1 MLDKLLPQ
9 IFKVEKVF
17 RLGRTVSHFRTAQL
31 GEKFQYQIVKFCYDK
46 NLLPLQKKQSSS
58 VTFLKMNTTSCCCS
72 IFKDDKF
79 LLLNHEWKFEGAIDW
94 NYYGHGQLWNI
105 RLNSLDYLS
114 HHEISKEDGQ
124 RLLLSMINEFKKNKT
139 QFDSHC
145 ASLRIINAIKFCS
158 RFEIDNNEINSFIFS
173 QAAYVKKN
181 SENHLRNNHLLENGF
196 ALLFASQ
203 YFNDEKSFKISSKT
217 LGKSIEEQILPD
229 GGHFELCPMY
239 HLWTVNRMLESL
251 QILRASKH
259 NVKEL
264 LQLVEDKLTLMLGW
278 IIQMQFSNGTLPAV
292 NDSAEGYGPGVNAIL
307 KSACDLGVKGSILML
322 KESGFRKFKNRNFE
336 LLVDVNGLTPKE
348 APGHSHADT
357 FHFILHV
364 FGDPFIVDTGVS
376 TYEPSKARLYERS
389 TSAHNTVTV
398 EGLNQSELYDV
409 FRAGRRANVKI
420 NKQLY
425 KELEA
430 SHDGYKHLGITH
442 TRNFV
447 FENEKI
453 IITDIIKGQGKDVNG
468 SAYLHIDKKNRLLQK
483 DKLFISKFITIHF
496 ENSSDVEVSD
506 NFYATTFG
514 KRLPCYVIKSNFKNK
529 LVTTI
534 SLTK

>member
-1 MLDKLLPQ
+1 M
-9 IFKVEKVF
+9 EKVF
-17 RLGRTVSHFRTAQL
+17 RLGRTVSHFRRAQL

-46 NLLPLQKKQSSS
+46 HLLPLPKKQNSS
-58 VTFLKMNTTSCCCS
+58 VTFLKINTTSCCCS
-72 IFKDDKF
+72 VFKDGKF
-79 LLLNHEWKFEGAIDW
+79 SLLNQEYKFEGAIDW

-114 HHEISKEDGQ
+114 HHEISKEDGL
-124 RLLLSMINEFKKNKT
+124 RLLFSMINEFKKNRT

-145 ASLRIINAIKFCS
+145 ASLRIINSIKFCS
-158 RFEIDNNEINSFIFS
+158 RFEIDINEINSFIFA
-173 QAAYVKKN
+173 QAAYVRKN

-203 YFNDEKSFKISSKT
+203 YFNNERTFKISSKI
-217 LGKSIEEQILPD
+217 LIKSIEEQILPD
-229 GGHFELCPMY
+229 GAHFELCPMY

-251 QILRASKH
+251 QILRASNNH
-259 NVKEL
+259 VKDL
-264 LQLVEDKLTLMLGW
+264 LQLVESKLTLMLGW

-292 NDSAEGYGPGVNAIL
+292 NDSAEGYGPGVNALL
-307 KSACDLGVKGSILML
+307 KSACDLGVRGSVHML

-336 LLVDVNGLTPKE
+336 LLVDVNGLTPKV

-364 FGDPFIVDTGVS
+364 FGDPFIVDTGVT

-389 TSAHNTVTV
+389 TPAHNTVTV
-398 EGLNQSELYDV
+398 GGLNQSELYDV
-409 FRAGRRANVKI
+409 FRAGRRANVTI
-420 NKQLY
+420 NKQLFA
-425 KELEA
+425 ELEA
-430 SHDGYKHLGITH
+430 SHDGYKHLGVTH

-447 FENEKI
+447 FENGKI
-453 IITDIIKGQGKDVNG
+453 TITDLIKGRNKDVTG
-468 SAYLHIDKKNRLLQK
+468 AAYLHIDRKNRLLQK
-483 DKLFISKFITIHF
+483 DNLFISKFVSIHF
-496 ENSSDVEVSD
+496 ENASDVELTE

-514 KRLPCYVIKSNFKNK
+514 KRLPCYVIKTNFKNK

>member
-1 MLDKLLPQ
+1 M
-9 IFKVEKVF
+9 EKVF

-46 NLLPLQKKQSSS
+46 HLLPLPKKKIVS

-72 IFKDDKF
+72 IFKEGKF
-79 LLLNHEWKFEGAIDW
+79 SLLNQELKFEGAIDW
-94 NYYGHGQLWNI
+94 NYFGLGRLWNI

-114 HHEISKEDGQ
+114 HHEISQEDGLM
-124 RLLLSMINEFKKNKT
+124 LLFSMIKEFKKNKT

-158 RFEIDNNEINSFIFS
+158 RFEIDNAEINSFIFS
-173 QAAYVKKN
+173 QAAYVRKN
-181 SENHLRNNHLLENGF
+181 YENHLRNNHLLENGF

-203 YFNDEKSFKISSKT
+203 YFNDEKIVRVSSKILT
-217 LGKSIEEQILPD
+217 KSIQEQVLSD

-239 HLWTVNRMLESL
+239 HLWMVNRMLESL

-259 NVKEL
+259 TVKEL
-264 LQLVEDKLTLMLGW
+264 LQLVEAKLTVMLGW
-278 IIQMQFSNGTLPAV
+278 IIQMQFSNGTLPAI

-307 KSACDLGVKGSILML
+307 KSACDLGVKGSVQML

-364 FGDPFIVDTGVS
+364 FGDPFIVDTGVT

-389 TSAHNTVTV
+389 TAAHNTVTV
-398 EGLNQSELYDV
+398 DGLNQSELYDV

-420 NKQLY
+420 NKQLNS
-425 KELEA
+425 ELDA
-430 SHDGYKHLGITH
+430 SHDGYKNLGVTH

-453 IITDIIKGQGKDVNG
+453 IITDIISGGNKNVNG
-468 SAYLHIDKKNRLLQK
+468 SAHLHLDKKNRLVQK
-483 DKLFISKFITIHF
+483 DNLFISKFVSIHF
-496 ENSSDVEVSD
+496 ENASNVEVSD

-514 KRLPCYVIKSNFKNK
+514 KRLPCYVIKSHFKNK